1 MTKQFRMPRFKI
13 TWEPTGAEFPGKGDA
28 GFAVGR
34 YEVPVTGDDGEP
46 VIENGTYLTTWQH
59 SGFRTRSAFFEPYLM
74 TNY

>member
-34 YEVPVTGDDGEP
+34 YEVPFTAMTANPSLRTG
-46 VIENGTYLTTWQH
+46 LT
-59 SGFRTRSAFFEPYLM
+59 
-74 TNY
+74 